1 MHIKSTTAS
10 APTTARF
17 ARIGSMRLRRSNT
30 LPFGDDAEDFD
41 ISQAKMPF
49 VEEGAEK
56 PTPNKYSIDLKLPQ
70 DASSGFYRLEW

>member
-1 MHIKSTTAS
+1 M
-10 APTTARF
+10 
-17 ARIGSMRLRRSNT
+17 

-56 PTPNKYSIDLKLPQ
+56 PTPNKYSIDLKLPE